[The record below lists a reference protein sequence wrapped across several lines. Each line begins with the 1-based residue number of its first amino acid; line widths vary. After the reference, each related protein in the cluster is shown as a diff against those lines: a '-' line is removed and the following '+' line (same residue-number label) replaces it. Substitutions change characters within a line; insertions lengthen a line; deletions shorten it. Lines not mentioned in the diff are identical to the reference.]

1 MESLDARVSYS
12 NYLLNVTCFKD
23 TNMLYTQPSDPT
35 YGEQLCSTQ
44 KLHIHKLCLKNSE
57 LKWYSFLHIFF
68 QIPKRQKLFY
78 LQWRSFLS
86 SQALYLPV
94 LQLWWPRI
102 RLVTGCLVFCQSVIH
117 HQIVVQV
124 MFVQIA
130 NVESVVAG
138 ESVFLMAIMLAQIVL
153 VGVVRESIVLI
164 VSTAPGLLLLAQCLQ
179 ILYRLM

>member
-1 MESLDARVSYS
+1 
-12 NYLLNVTCFKD
+12 
-23 TNMLYTQPSDPT
+23 
-35 YGEQLCSTQ
+35 
-44 KLHIHKLCLKNSE
+44 
-57 LKWYSFLHIFF
+57 
-68 QIPKRQKLFY
+68 
-78 LQWRSFLS
+78 
-86 SQALYLPV
+86 
-94 LQLWWPRI
+94 
-102 RLVTGCLVFCQSVIH
+102 
-117 HQIVVQV
+117 